1 MDNFVQLAKA
11 AVETY
16 ICCGEVIV
24 SPDPLLLAMEE
35 RAGVFVS
42 LKKEGILRGCIGTFL
57 PEKENI
63 AEEIITNAIRA
74 ATLDHRFS
82 PIKEV
87 ELATID
93 YTVDLL
99 SPPEQCTEDDLD
111 PKQFGLLVETG
122 ERRGLL
128 LPDLPDIITVKEQLR
143 IARMK
148 AEIPPE
154 TPVQIYRFTVK
165 RHR

>member
-1 MDNFVQLAKA
+1 MDDFVQLAKA

-16 ICCGEVIV
+16 ICCGEVIL
-24 SPDPLLLAMEE
+24 PPAPLPMAMKE

-42 LKKEGILRGCIGTFL
+42 LKKEGRLRGCIGTFL

-63 AEEIITNAIRA
+63 AEEIIANAIKA
-74 ATLDHRFS
+74 ATLDNRF
-82 PIKEV
+82 PPLKEM

-99 SPPEQCTEDDLD
+99 SPPEKCTEDDLD
-111 PKQFGLLVETG
+111 PKQFGLLIEAG
-122 ERRGLL
+122 GRRGLL

-148 AEIPPE
+148 AKIPVE
-154 TPVQIYRFTVK
+154 TTVKIYRFTVE

>member
-1 MDNFVQLAKA
+1 MDNFVQLAKT

-16 ICCGEVIV
+16 IRCGEAIV
-24 SPDPLLLAMEE
+24 PPDPLPLAMKEQ
-35 RAGVFVS
+35 AGVFVS
-42 LKKEGILRGCIGTFL
+42 LKKEGRLRGCIGTFL

-63 AEEIITNAIRA
+63 AEEIIANAIRA
-74 ATLDHRFS
+74 ATLDHRFP

-99 SPPEQCTEDDLD
+99 SPPEKCTEDDLD
-111 PKQFGLLVETG
+111 PKQFGLLVEAG

-128 LPDLPDIITVKEQLR
+128 LPDLPDIITVEEQLR

-148 AEIPPE
+148 AGIPLK
-154 TPVQIYRFTVK
+154 TPVRIYRFTVK